1 MKFMKLS
8 LITLVTLALAVG
20 CTSAAQTPSVS
31 QTDFDKLSARVVE
44 LAGEN
49 AQLQAEITGLEDHNA
64 VEKVAN
70 NLFIQTDNM
79 DWDALVSDVF
89 TESVYFDMTSVGGT
103 AGDVTSQ
110 SIVDGWEQGFA
121 AIEAVQHQSG
131 NMQVEVEGDTATIFQ
146 YGTATQ
152 YATTASGNNTRT
164 FFGTYSIGLVK
175 QDDTWKVNAF
185 AFNLKMMDGNVS
197 FE

>member
-1 MKFMKLS
+1 M
-8 LITLVTLALAVG
+8 ALAAG
-20 CTSAAQTPSVS
+20 CSATAQAPSVS
-31 QTDFDKLSARVVE
+31 QSDFDKLSATVADLTEKNEALEAQV
-44 LAGEN
+44 LA
-49 AQLQAEITGLEDHNA
+49 LEDHNA

-103 AGDVTSQ
+103 AGDVSSQ
-110 SIVDGWEQGFA
+110 AIVDGWDQGFA
-121 AIEAVQHQSG
+121 TIEAVQHQSG
-131 NMQVEVEGDTATIFQ
+131 NMQIEVNGDTATVFQ

-152 YATTASGNNTRT
+152 YATTVSGNNTRT
-164 FFGTYSIGLVK
+164 FFGTYGIGLVK
-175 QDDTWKVNAF
+175 QDGVWKVNTF
-185 AFNLKMMDGNVS
+185 AFNLKMMDGNIS